1 VARADGTVRLRVPAA
16 GAYELEW
23 SVLHTSTGAEI
34 AIEQDEWQTIRI
46 EDGETRAIDVLL
58 TADEL
63 ERALRAARG
72 E

>member
-1 VARADGTVRLRVPAA
+1 LPQ
-16 GAYELEW
+16 
-23 SVLHTSTGAEI
+23 LHPPCAFAEI